1 MAEVGVFKLIL
12 HVDQRGERRVKA
24 ALNNAA
30 NFLVEVDP
38 REAEVVVVFNGPAVK
53 FLEEGGAVE
62 QHPKF
67 DRLVDLG
74 VRFLAC
80 RNSFEHV
87 DVAEEALIAAVEV
100 VPAAIVELVRLQ
112 GEGYAYVKP

>member
-1 MAEVGVFKLIL
+1 MAEVETFKLIL
-12 HVDQRGERRVKA
+12 HVDQKREKRVKA

-38 REAEVVVVFNGPAVK
+38 RAAEVVIVFNGPAIQ
-53 FLEEGGAVE
+53 FLKEGGAVA

-80 RNSFEHV
+80 RNSFQRV
-87 DVAEEALIAAVEV
+87 DMTEEALIAAAEV